1 MMYLLTP
8 EVHAQIVRIIGDAS
22 WHIPEGSPLDRDAE
36 SALAMLKAMKPV
48 TPSGY
53 MHEWIS
59 PMGGMAH
66 RFEDWR
72 HSPTGYVDPTI
83 TSIKPLYA
91 KEQQ

>member
-1 MMYLLTP
+1 MMYLLT
-8 EVHAQIVRIIGDAS
+8 EQEHAQIVDA
-22 WHIPEGSPLDRDAE
+22 LDNAE
-36 SALAMLKAMKPV
+36 MIDPYIRSCVNMLKAMKPA